1 MKSEVRDSERRIID
15 NDHLSDTTA
24 ADRQPVRIPYQ
35 PDTVLFSGW
44 GIKL

>member
-1 MKSEVRDSERRIID
+1 MNIEVRDSERRIID
-15 NDHLSDTTA
+15 NDLLSDTTA
-24 ADRQPVRIPYQ
+24 AARQPVRIPYQ

>member
-1 MKSEVRDSERRIID
+1 MNSEVRESERRIID
-15 NDHLSDTTA
+15 NDILRDTTA
-24 ADRQPVRIPYQ
+24 AATQPVRMPYQ